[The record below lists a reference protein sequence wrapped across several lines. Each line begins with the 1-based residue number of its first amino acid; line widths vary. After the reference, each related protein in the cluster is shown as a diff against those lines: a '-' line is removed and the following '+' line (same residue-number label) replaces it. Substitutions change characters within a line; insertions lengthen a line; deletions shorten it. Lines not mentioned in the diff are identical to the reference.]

1 MEINYW
7 WSFVSAIMEC
17 ISKLQVDSL
26 PFVCTMMDVSFSELL
41 KLPATLNLSASCSP
55 VAKEV

>member
-1 MEINYW
+1 
-7 WSFVSAIMEC
+7 MEC
-17 ISKLQVDSL
+17 ISKLQVDSW